1 MRALSFLAALLLA
14 HPLQA
19 DWRFADPL
27 TVSSVHGAAIF
38 HHLESAN
45 RLGVAVSAQ
54 TVAVA
59 WEDNRSGTP
68 QCYVAFREPSAE
80 SFANEIR
87 LSEQS
92 CYEPVV
98 LGLGIGRFVAAWEE
112 EGKVRARVVPGAA
125 PALTLSGVE
134 AGQATLAAGAG
145 KLYAAWAEQ
154 AGRFRRIV
162 VGHLAIDESAL
173 ALDSVHPVEPREP
186 LDEQAWP
193 ALAVAG
199 DGSLAV
205 VWEDRR
211 HKHTVPMYSHSK
223 DGEAFSAPA
232 RLSEVPS
239 GSAQGLGAG
248 VGAMRPTLT
257 PWGAKGVAA
266 AWLDKRDFLSGYDVY
281 AGLSSD
287 GGRSYGRNLMVQ
299 DSFGANMAQWHAQVV
314 GNAAGRLLV
323 VWDDERDGTADIW
336 MSEWDGKEF
345 SEDVAPRGA
354 AGPGSQSDPVATL
367 DDAGN
372 LHLAWIERRDDG
384 GTQIRYSSA
393 SPR

>member
-1 MRALSFLAALLLA
+1 MRALSFLAALLFV

-19 DWRFADPL
+19 GWQFAEPL
-27 TVSSVHGAAIF
+27 SVSSVHGATIF

-54 TVAVA
+54 TAAVA

-68 QCYVAFREPSAE
+68 HCYVAFRDSSAKA
-80 SFANEIR
+80 FANEIQ

-98 LGLGIGRFVAAWEE
+98 IGLGSGRFVAAWEE

-125 PALTLSGVE
+125 PPLTLSGAE
-134 AGQATLAAGAG
+134 AGQATLAVGAG
-145 KLYAAWAEQ
+145 KIYAAWAEQ

-162 VGHLAIDESAL
+162 VGHLALDESAL
-173 ALDSVHPVEPREP
+173 ALKSVHPVESRQP

-199 DGSLAV
+199 DGSLAM

-211 HKHTVPMYSHSK
+211 HKHTVPMHSHSN
-223 DGEAFSAPA
+223 DGKVFSPPA

-239 GSAQGLGAG
+239 GSVQGLGAG
-248 VGAMRPTLT
+248 VGAMRPTLAR
-257 PWGAKGVAA
+257 WGATGVAA

-287 GGRSYGRNLMVQ
+287 GGRSYGRNLVVQ

-314 GNAAGRLLV
+314 GNGAGRLLV

-336 MSEWDGKEF
+336 LSEWDGKGF

-354 AGPGSQSDPVATL
+354 SGPGSQSDPVATL

>member
-1 MRALSFLAALLLA
+1 MRAAVVLLAALATPA
-14 HPLQA
+14 HA
-19 DWRFADPL
+19 AWTWNEAI
-27 TVSSVHGAAIF
+27 TVNTVVSPAVF
-38 HHLESAN
+38 PHLESAN
-45 RLGVAVSAQ
+45 RQGVAVSGN
-54 TVAVA
+54 TVGIV

-68 QCYVAFREPSAE
+68 HCYVAFRESSAE

-98 LGLGIGRFVAAWEE
+98 LGLGGGRFIAAWEE

-125 PALTLSGVE
+125 PALTLSGAE
-134 AGQATLAAGAG
+134 AGQATLAGGAG
-145 KLYAAWAEQ
+145 KIYAAWAEQ

-162 VGHLAIDESAL
+162 VGHLAVEGSAL
-173 ALDSVHPVEPREP
+173 ALDAVHPVEPREP

-211 HKHTVPMYSHSK
+211 HKHTVPMHSHSR
-223 DGEAFSAPA
+223 DGKVFSAPA

-239 GSAQGLGAG
+239 GSVQGLGAG

-257 PWGAKGVAA
+257 PWGANGVAA

-281 AGLSSD
+281 ASLSSD

-314 GNAAGRLLV
+314 GNGAGRLLV
-323 VWDDERDGTADIW
+323 VWDDERDGTADVW

-345 SEDVAPRGA
+345 GEDVAPGGA

-367 DDAGN
+367 DEAGN

>member
-1 MRALSFLAALLLA
+1 
-14 HPLQA
+14 
-19 DWRFADPL
+19 
-27 TVSSVHGAAIF
+27 V
-38 HHLESAN
+38 
-45 RLGVAVSAQ
+45 
-54 TVAVA
+54 
-59 WEDNRSGTP
+59 
-68 QCYVAFREPSAE
+68 
-80 SFANEIR
+80 
-87 LSEQS
+87 
-92 CYEPVV
+92 
-98 LGLGIGRFVAAWEE
+98 
-112 EGKVRARVVPGAA
+112 
-125 PALTLSGVE
+125 TLSGAA

-145 KLYAAWAEQ
+145 KIYAAWAEQ

-162 VGHLAIDESAL
+162 VGHLALDESAL
-173 ALDSVHPVEPREP
+173 ALNSVHPVEPREP

-211 HKHTVPMYSHSK
+211 HKHTVPMNSHSK
-223 DGEAFSAPA
+223 DGKVFSPPA

-239 GSAQGLGAG
+239 GSVQGLGAG

-287 GGRSYGRNLMVQ
+287 GGRSFGRNLMVQ

-314 GNAAGRLLV
+314 GNSAGRLLV

-336 MSEWDGKEF
+336 ISEWDGKEF
-345 SEDVAPRGA
+345 SEDVAPGVA
-354 AGPGSQSDPVATL
+354 SGPGSQSDPVATL

-372 LHLAWIERRDDG
+372 LHLAWVERRDG
-384 GTQIRYSSA
+384 GTQILYA
-393 SPR
+393 STTPR